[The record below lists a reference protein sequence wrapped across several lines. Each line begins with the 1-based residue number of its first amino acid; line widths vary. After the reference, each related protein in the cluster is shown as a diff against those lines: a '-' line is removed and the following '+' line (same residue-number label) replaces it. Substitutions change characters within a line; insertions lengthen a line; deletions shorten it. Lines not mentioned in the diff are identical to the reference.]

1 MINMKY
7 KGIIETDING
17 EIIQPI
23 VVLST
28 RSGHKIGVIENID
41 NLICN
46 HPLNDTAEISF
57 DVHKEVNG
65 KINSYWEQIKDFKF
79 IYLPTVRDM
88 KYRWYEITVNI
99 DEDNETIKH
108 ITGVHANEAELGQLM
123 LYEVEINTPDDID
136 RDDYELI
143 TIDGKEYGTV
153 FYNPEHPKA
162 SLLHRILADKAS
174 YYEICHVDD
183 TLKNV
188 QREFSFNGVSIADAL
203 RQNVAQEIG
212 CLFVFGEYETEDNE
226 YHRTISA
233 YDLMD
238 YCMDCG
244 ERGTYTDGHCSHC
257 GSTNIHSGFG
267 DDSGIFI
274 NVENIADSISYTS
287 NTDSVKNFFKLRTGD
302 EYMDAAVRNCNPNGS
317 DYLFYFS
324 DDMKEDMT
332 DELVQK
338 LNEYETL
345 YNQYSSTQ
353 EITLP
358 SDNIDSYNTL
368 VTKYKA
374 ILPQD
379 TELKEIPNPNIGYSE
394 FTESYYLALNF
405 KDLLN
410 TTMMSGSEEI
420 VETTAQEQLD
430 HIMDNIS
437 PIGTLNP
444 TVVSLTAANNAVES
458 YAKVFLDVA
467 RYKIRLDNSSYAS
480 PYWNGVIHIESYTDS
495 EDMAEINVSEVYPDG
510 IVFNK
515 DGEEFFRQ
523 KIEKT
528 MQERKVQDIGDVNF
542 LQWDLTKDHT
552 VQDFRNKLKLYSLDS
567 LSLLESLCTAVLDIL
582 IDANQAQP
590 SSEYYNDFYYPYYQK
605 QSYIMEEEAVRE
617 NELAVVNTLINIM
630 EEERSR
636 IQSLLDMKTYFGD
649 LYTELSLYRRE
660 NEYSN
665 SNFISDNMNDA
676 EVVDNARKFYERAKE
691 EIIKASTIQHSISAP
706 LYNFMLLPE
715 FRMNSSV
722 MQLNEFELLEMFVSG
737 NWIRMEVD
745 NKIYKLR
752 MTNWEIDYDS
762 PENLS
767 VEFSDAIYK
776 GNTISDVASVL
787 SKARSMATTYD
798 AVTRQAEKGSTA
810 NITINETKKNGLVLD
825 QNKIINN
832 VNRQTFVIDSQ
843 GALLRGV
850 DDFDGEFSRE
860 QIKLLNKGIY
870 YTNDNWETVQAGLGR
885 FTYIDP
891 DTGQEVED
899 YGVIASTI
907 VGKLILGNNLRIF
920 SENGSLR
927 MDENGF
933 VIDTTD
939 AYEGNDIFTIQK
951 TTPEDGTVKYLY
963 VDGNGNVVI
972 RGTTVSIEDLQGNT
986 LGLID
991 FVDKTVDDALP
1002 IEIRVESSRGIVFKN
1017 KGVNTILTATVF
1029 KGNNDITDKV
1039 KKFIWTKYDGEGNLD
1054 TSWSRELSGNS
1065 IVISSADVT
1074 RSARFCCSVEF

>member
-1 MINMKY
+1 
-7 KGIIETDING
+7 
-17 EIIQPI
+17 
-23 VVLST
+23 
-28 RSGHKIGVIENID
+28 
-41 NLICN
+41 
-46 HPLNDTAEISF
+46 
-57 DVHKEVNG
+57 
-65 KINSYWEQIKDFKF
+65 
-79 IYLPTVRDM
+79 
-88 KYRWYEITVNI
+88 
-99 DEDNETIKH
+99 
-108 ITGVHANEAELGQLM
+108 
-123 LYEVEINTPDDID
+123 
-136 RDDYELI
+136 
-143 TIDGKEYGTV
+143 
-153 FYNPEHPKA
+153 
-162 SLLHRILADKAS
+162 
-174 YYEICHVDD
+174 
-183 TLKNV
+183 
-188 QREFSFNGVSIADAL
+188 
-203 RQNVAQEIG
+203 
-212 CLFVFGEYETEDNE
+212 
-226 YHRTISA
+226 
-233 YDLMD
+233 
-238 YCMDCG
+238 
-244 ERGTYTDGHCSHC
+244 
-257 GSTNIHSGFG
+257 
-267 DDSGIFI
+267 
-274 NVENIADSISYTS
+274 
-287 NTDSVKNFFKLRTGD
+287 
-302 EYMDAAVRNCNPNGS
+302 
-317 DYLFYFS
+317 
-324 DDMKEDMT
+324 
-332 DELVQK
+332 
-338 LNEYETL
+338 
-345 YNQYSSTQ
+345 
-353 EITLP
+353 
-358 SDNIDSYNTL
+358 
-368 VTKYKA
+368 
-374 ILPQD
+374 
-379 TELKEIPNPNIGYSE
+379 
-394 FTESYYLALNF
+394 
-405 KDLLN
+405 
-410 TTMMSGSEEI
+410 
-420 VETTAQEQLD
+420 
-430 HIMDNIS
+430 
-437 PIGTLNP
+437 
-444 TVVSLTAANNAVES
+444 
-458 YAKVFLDVA
+458 
-467 RYKIRLDNSSYAS
+467 
-480 PYWNGVIHIESYTDS
+480 
-495 EDMAEINVSEVYPDG
+495 
-510 IVFNK
+510 
-515 DGEEFFRQ
+515 
-523 KIEKT
+523 
-528 MQERKVQDIGDVNF
+528 
-542 LQWDLTKDHT
+542 
-552 VQDFRNKLKLYSLDS
+552 
-567 LSLLESLCTAVLDIL
+567 
-582 IDANQAQP
+582 
-590 SSEYYNDFYYPYYQK
+590 
-605 QSYIMEEEAVRE
+605 
-617 NELAVVNTLINIM
+617 
-630 EEERSR
+630 
-636 IQSLLDMKTYFGD
+636 
-649 LYTELSLYRRE
+649 
-660 NEYSN
+660 
-665 SNFISDNMNDA
+665 MNDA

-745 NKIYKLR
+745 NKVYKLR

-798 AVTRQAEKGSTA
+798 TVTRQAEKGNTA

-939 AYEGNDIFTIQK
+939 AYEGNNIFTIQK